1 MEIIVSDRLVNSGRP
16 IDIGVSR
23 DNAVLALE
31 FRGLPQLGDVQTAVL
46 YWTINDGQYTGFSE
60 LTTDSEDR
68 YVFPVTRSITAH
80 EHDRA
85 KAYIE
90 ISSGDVYWHSF
101 DFTLR
106 IHPIPD
112 VVGSSPVPSESV
124 VEEMLSDILDRVAY
138 TAQTK
143 TSLEKQQARQNIGAY
158 AVSYDSETETLT
170 FTQ

>member
-1 MEIIVSDRLVNSGRP
+1 MEINVTDRLVNSGRP

-23 DNAVLALE
+23 DSLVMSLE
-31 FRGLPQLGDVQTAVL
+31 FAGLPAYSAQTAVL
-46 YWTINDGQYTGFSE
+46 FWTINDGQYTGYSE
-60 LTTDSEDR
+60 LATDTDGR
-68 YVFPVTRSITAH
+68 YVFPVTSDITNH

-90 ISSGDVYWHSF
+90 ITSGDKYWHSF

-112 VVGSSPVPSESV
+112 VAGSSPVPSESV
-124 VEEMLSDILDRVAY
+124 VEEMLTDILDRVAY

-143 TSLEKQQARQNIGAY
+143 TSLEKRQARQNIGVY